1 MTKTLPA
8 CHLSRITALRLTAA
22 LQAHVSN
29 GRFLTV
35 MGFTR
40 TACGLHPHVLIIDGT
55 LHNMIPT
62 LRETILRRLCS
73 KDEPW
78 SVVFVSNDPN
88 LTPHVDRR
96 IIID

>member
-1 MTKTLPA
+1 
-8 CHLSRITALRLTAA
+8 A

-29 GRFLTV
+29 GRFFTV
-35 MGFTR
+35 VGFTG
-40 TACGLHPHVLIIDGT
+40 TVCGLHPHVLIIDGT

-78 SVVFVSNDPN
+78 SVIFVTNDP
-88 LTPHVDRR
+88 TFATYVDRR
-96 IIID
+96 VTVG